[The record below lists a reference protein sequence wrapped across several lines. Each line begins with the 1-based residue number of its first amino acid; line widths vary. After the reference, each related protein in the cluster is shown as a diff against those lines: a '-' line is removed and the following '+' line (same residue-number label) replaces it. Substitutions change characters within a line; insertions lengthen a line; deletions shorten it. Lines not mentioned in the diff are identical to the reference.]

1 VGSKLKV
8 AVLTGGI
15 GSERQISIQSGECV
29 SEALKEAGFNVV
41 TADVRP
47 DNLDIL
53 EDSSVDVFFPALHGV
68 FGEDGQLQQI
78 LHNKSL
84 VYTGSGPT
92 ASKLAFD
99 KMASKKLF
107 AKAGVAAPAA
117 IEFNAET
124 DIEQLES
131 RLQYL
136 ADEYVVK
143 PIRQGSS
150 VGVRIIAEKQ
160 EAICAAQETL
170 DQFGDCMIEKFIP
183 GKEIT
188 VSILEDE
195 ALPIVEIISQTGFY
209 DYQAKYNDEQTEYLF
224 DTIRDPAA
232 TDQIEQAAMDCFY
245 VLGCRHFARVDFML
259 SDKEIAYALELNT
272 IPGFT
277 THSLLPKA
285 AAKAGFTMSELCSKI
300 VMAAYSPLL
309 MCKVPKVTLTCHPE
323 AKPKDLANE

>member
-1 VGSKLKV
+1 VSRKLKV

-15 GSERQISIQSGECV
+15 GSEREISIQSGECV

-107 AKAGVAAPAA
+107 AKAGVATPAA

-150 VGVRIIAEKQ
+150 VGVRIIDEKQ
-160 EAICAAQETL
+160 EAIGAAQETL
-170 DQFGDCMIEKFIP
+170 EKFGDCMIEKFIP

-224 DTIRDPAA
+224 DTVRDPAVTA
-232 TDQIEQAAMDCFY
+232 QIEQAAMDCFY

-259 SDKEIAYALELNT
+259 SDEEIAYALELNT

-309 MCKVPKVTLTCHPE
+309 KSKVPKVTLTCHPE
-323 AKPKDLANE
+323 AKPMDLANE

>member
-1 VGSKLKV
+1 VSSKLKV

-15 GSERQISIQSGECV
+15 GSEREISIQSGECV

-47 DNLDIL
+47 DSLDIL

-107 AKAGVAAPAA
+107 AKAGVATPAA

-150 VGVRIIAEKQ
+150 VGVRIIDEKQ
-160 EAICAAQETL
+160 EAIGAAQETL
-170 DQFGDCMIEKFIP
+170 EKFGDCMIEKFIP

-224 DTIRDPAA
+224 DTVRDPAVTA
-232 TDQIEQAAMDCFY
+232 QIEQAAMDCFY

-259 SDKEIAYALELNT
+259 SDEEIAYALELNT

-309 MCKVPKVTLTCHPE
+309 KSKVSKVTLTCHPE
-323 AKPKDLANE
+323 AKPMDLANE

>member
-1 VGSKLKV
+1 MNNKLKV

-53 EDSSVDVFFPALHGV
+53 EDSSVDVFFPALHGE

-99 KMASKKLF
+99 KIASKKLF
-107 AKAGVAAPAA
+107 AKAGVATPTA

-136 ADEYVVK
+136 ANEYVVK
-143 PIRQGSS
+143 PIREGSS
-150 VGVRIIAEKQ
+150 VGVRIIDEKQ
-160 EAICAAQETL
+160 EAIAAAQETL
-170 DQFGDCMIEKFIP
+170 AEFGDCMIEKFIP

-195 ALPIVEIISQTGFY
+195 ALPIIEIISRTGFY
-209 DYQAKYNDEQTEYLF
+209 NYQAKYIDERTEYLF
-224 DTIRDPAA
+224 DTIRDPAVTA
-232 TDQIEQAAMDCFY
+232 QIEQAAMDCFY

-259 SDKEIAYALELNT
+259 SDKEIAYVLELNT

-285 AAKAGFTMSELCSKI
+285 AAKAGFTMSNLCSKI
-300 VMAAYSPLL
+300 VEAAYSPLL
-309 MCKVPKVTLTCHPE
+309 KSKVPKG
-323 AKPKDLANE
+323 

>member
-1 VGSKLKV
+1 MNSKLKV

-15 GSERQISIQSGECV
+15 GSEREISIQSGECV

-53 EDSSVDVFFPALHGV
+53 EDSNVDVFFPALHGE

-78 LHNKSL
+78 LHDKSL

-99 KMASKKLF
+99 KMVSKKLF
-107 AKAGVAAPAA
+107 AEAGVATPAA
-117 IEFNAET
+117 IEFNART
-124 DIEQLES
+124 NINQLEKQ
-131 RLQYL
+131 LQYL

-143 PIRQGSS
+143 PVKQGSS
-150 VGVRIIAEKQ
+150 VGVRIITDMQ
-160 EAICAAQETL
+160 EAIGAAQETFRE
-170 DQFGDCMIEKFIP
+170 FGDCMIEKFIR

-188 VSILEDE
+188 VSILEDV
-195 ALPIVEIISQTGFY
+195 ALPIVEIRSQTGFY
-209 DYQAKYNDEQTEYLF
+209 DYQAKYIDKQTEYLF
-224 DTIRDPAA
+224 DTISDPALRA
-232 TDQIEQAAMDCFY
+232 QIEQAAMDCFY
-245 VLGCRHFARVDFML
+245 VLGCRHFARVDFVL
-259 SDKEIAYALELNT
+259 SDEAIAYALELNT

-285 AAKAGFTMSELCSKI
+285 AAKAGLTMSDLCSKI
-300 VMAAYSPLL
+300 VEAAYSPL
-309 MCKVPKVTLTCHPE
+309 VRGQ
-323 AKPKDLANE
+323 A

>member
-1 VGSKLKV
+1 MGSKLKV

-15 GSERQISIQSGECV
+15 GSEREISIQSGECV

-107 AKAGVAAPAA
+107 AKAGVATPAA

-160 EAICAAQETL
+160 EAIGAARETL

-188 VSILEDE
+188 VSILEDG

-224 DTIRDPAA
+224 DTIRDPAVTA
-232 TDQIEQAAMDCFY
+232 QIEQAAMDCFY

-309 MCKVPKVTLTCHPE
+309 KCKVPKV
-323 AKPKDLANE
+323 

>member
-1 VGSKLKV
+1 M
-8 AVLTGGI
+8 GGI
-15 GSERQISIQSGECV
+15 GSERDISIQSGTCV
-29 SEALKEAGFNVV
+29 AEGLREAGFEVV

-53 EDSSVDVFFPALHGV
+53 EDNSIDVFFPALHGE

-78 LHNKSL
+78 LEDKSL
-84 VYTGSGPT
+84 LYTGSGPT

-107 AKAGVAAPAA
+107 AEAGVATPAA
-117 IEFNAET
+117 IEFSDET
-124 DIEQLES
+124 DIEQLEK

-150 VGVRIIAEKQ
+150 VGVRIIANRQ
-160 EAICAAQETL
+160 EAIEAAQETF
-170 DQFGDCMIEKFIP
+170 DEFGDCMIEKFIP
-183 GKEIT
+183 DKEIT
-188 VSILEDE
+188 VSVLEDG
-195 ALPIVEIISQTGFY
+195 ALPIVEIRSQTGFY
-209 DYQAKYNDEQTEYLF
+209 DYKAKYIDEQTEYLF
-224 DTIRDPAA
+224 DTIGDPALTA
-232 TDQIEQAAMDCFY
+232 QIEQAAMDCFY

-259 SDKEIAYALELNT
+259 SDEGNAYALEVNT

-285 AAKAGFTMSELCSKI
+285 AAKAGLTMSNLCSKI
-300 VMAAYSPLL
+300 VEAAYSPQLKY
-309 MCKVPKVTLTCHPE
+309 KVPKV
-323 AKPKDLANE
+323 KMNE

>member
-1 VGSKLKV
+1 MNSKLKV

-15 GSERQISIQSGECV
+15 GSEREISIQSGECV

-41 TADVRP
+41 TADIRP

-99 KMASKKLF
+99 KIASKKLF
-107 AKAGVAAPAA
+107 AKAGVATPTA

-143 PIRQGSS
+143 PIREGSS
-150 VGVRIIAEKQ
+150 IGVRIIDEKQ
-160 EAICAAQETL
+160 EAIAAAQETL
-170 DQFGDCMIEKFIP
+170 AEFGDCMIEKFIP

-195 ALPIVEIISQTGFY
+195 ALPIIEIISRTGFY
-209 DYQAKYNDEQTEYLF
+209 DYQAKYIDERTEYLF
-224 DTIRDPAA
+224 DTIRDPVLTA
-232 TDQIEQAAMDCFY
+232 QIEQAAMDCFY
-245 VLGCRHFARVDFML
+245 LLGCRHFARVDFML
-259 SDKEIAYALELNT
+259 SDEAIAYALELNT

-285 AAKAGFTMSELCSKI
+285 AAKAGFTMGDLCSKI
-300 VMAAYSPLL
+300 VEAAYSPP
-309 MCKVPKVTLTCHPE
+309 VRRQ
-323 AKPKDLANE
+323 A

>member
-1 VGSKLKV
+1 MSSKLKV

-15 GSERQISIQSGECV
+15 GSEREISIQSGECV
-29 SEALKEAGFNVV
+29 AEALKEAGFNTL

-53 EDSSVDVFFPALHGV
+53 EDSSIDVFFPALHGV

-99 KMASKKLF
+99 KMAGKKLF
-107 AKAGVAAPAA
+107 AKAGVATPTA

-150 VGVRIIAEKQ
+150 VGVRIIDEKQ
-160 EAICAAQETL
+160 EAIGAAQETL
-170 DQFGDCMIEKFIP
+170 EKFGDCMIEKFIP

-224 DTIRDPAA
+224 DTIKDPAVTA
-232 TDQIEQAAMDCFY
+232 QIEQAAMDCFY
-245 VLGCRHFARVDFML
+245 VLGCRNFARVDFML
-259 SDKEIAYALELNT
+259 SDKEIAYVLELNT

-285 AAKAGFTMSELCSKI
+285 AAKAGFKMSELCSKI
-300 VMAAYSPLL
+300 VEAAYSPLL
-309 MCKVPKVTLTCHPE
+309 KYKVPKV
-323 AKPKDLANE
+323 

>member
-1 VGSKLKV
+1 MNSKLKV

-15 GSERQISIQSGECV
+15 GSEREISIQSGECV
-29 SEALKEAGFNVV
+29 AEALKEAGFNVL

-53 EDSSVDVFFPALHGV
+53 EDSSIDVFFPALHGV

-99 KMASKKLF
+99 KMAGKKLF
-107 AKAGVAAPAA
+107 AKAGVATPAA
-117 IEFNAET
+117 IEFNVET

-150 VGVRIIAEKQ
+150 VGVRIIDDKQ
-160 EAICAAQETL
+160 EAIGAAQETL
-170 DQFGDCMIEKFIP
+170 EKFGDCMIEKFIP

-195 ALPIVEIISQTGFY
+195 ALPIIEIISQTGFY

-224 DTIRDPAA
+224 DTIRDPAVTA
-232 TDQIEQAAMDCFY
+232 QIEQAAMDCFY
-245 VLGCRHFARVDFML
+245 VLGCRNFARVDFML

-300 VMAAYSPLL
+300 VEAAYSPL
-309 MCKVPKVTLTCHPE
+309 VRGQ
-323 AKPKDLANE
+323 A